1 MIKGEKLKNDQNYNV
16 TTTDTDSIPILLTA
30 TQSEKQHL
38 FLLIEWECWELSI
51 VKKLFS
57 KNLKV

>member
-1 MIKGEKLKNDQNYNV
+1 MFKGEQIKNDQTYSV
-16 TTTDTDSIPILLTA
+16 TTTDNDSIQILLIA

-38 FLLIEWECWELSI
+38 FLLIEWECWEVSI